1 MQCRITPLDAPGQ
14 FLLSECTHINFVK
27 QAPQGQ
33 MKWQNDP
40 NYEITELLGCG
51 VYGTVCKGRNRV
63 TGQVV
68 AIKRIYMAQDNM
80 SSEPKECLRLLREI
94 TILRLLDHPNVI
106 KIIDVFPPVY
116 LPNQQLEQL
125 YIVFEFGGESLY
137 QFLVASHTHDVSF
150 TETDVGSIMK
160 QMLAAT
166 GYLHRCRVIHRDLK
180 PENILVER
188 AAGGS
193 LNVKLADFGLCREFF
208 EFEGVSSDT
217 PSIFQRSLA
226 RSQSGNARLAS
237 DGTSNALD
245 DEISSAELQNVM
257 EIAATSAGVE
267 IPSEIFDGDDM
278 VGHPLIRQQ
287 SAKTVTP
294 QYRAPEIYMS
304 DGYYDQAIDVWSLGC
319 IMYDMLFSMQLNRK
333 HSLLIAN
340 GTLKKAQPLHLRDM
354 VRLLFWHFLCF
365 STL

>member
-1 MQCRITPLDAPGQ
+1 
-14 FLLSECTHINFVK
+14 
-27 QAPQGQ
+27 
-33 MKWQNDP
+33 
-40 NYEITELLGCG
+40 
-51 VYGTVCKGRNRV
+51 
-63 TGQVV
+63 
-68 AIKRIYMAQDNM
+68 M

-106 KIIDVFPPVY
+106 KISESRVLLLARCDDDTFCAVDVFPPVY

-237 DGTSNALD
+237 DGTGNALD

-319 IMYDMLFSMQLNRK
+319 ILYVFPNITTALQFSFSNSGTTCCSACSSIENTVYLLQMEPSKKRNLFTFETWCAFSSGIFCVFRLFSPFAADVSPKEAFRWCRYNIKPIPKPQSSK
-333 HSLLIAN
+333 
-340 GTLKKAQPLHLRDM
+340 P
-354 VRLLFWHFLCF
+354 
-365 STL
+365 